1 MIHRA
6 YKVQLKPNN
15 QQKTLFKMNC
25 GAARWA
31 FNWALTKKKE
41 SLDKRERVPNY
52 IELSRELTTIKG
64 TNELPW
70 AYEVSKCSFQSALR
84 DCDNAFKNF
93 FTRCKKKIKGKK
105 GFPKFKSKKNE
116 KNSFRLYDCISIK
129 SRYIKLPRIGKVR
142 LTEKNYIPLNC
153 KIISAT
159 VLERAGKWFVSVQV
173 ESQDKIISQA
183 NNEVVGVDLG
193 IKVLATCSDGTVY
206 QNPKALKKN
215 LRKLKRKQRQLS
227 KKKIGSKNREKTRR
241 KLAKLHYRI
250 SNLRK
255 DALHKTTTKIVNE
268 NQVIVLEDLSI
279 SKMMKNHIFAQS
291 ISDASFYE
299 FRRQIE
305 YKAKWNGRTVII
317 TNRFY
322 PSSKIDHKSGI
333 ANKDLALKDRTIYHD
348 DDTKTDRDM
357 NAAINLRNYYL
368 NGLHTASSAGI
379 DACED
384 GGSSLSEMIA
394 VSPSLKQEF
403 NKKSIDRFL

>member
-1 MIHRA
+1 MIIRS

-15 QQKTLFKMNC
+15 LQQTLFKMNC
-25 GAARWA
+25 GASRWA
-31 FNWALTKKKE
+31 FNWALAKKKE
-41 SLDKRERVPNY
+41 AFDKREKIPNY
-52 IELSRELTTIKG
+52 IDLGRDLTKIKG
-64 TNELPW
+64 TNELSW

-116 KNSFRLYDCISIK
+116 KNSFRLYGCISIK
-129 SRYIKLPRIGKVR
+129 SGYIKLPRIGKVR
-142 LTEKNYIPLNC
+142 LTEKDYIPSDC

-159 VLERAGKWFVSVQV
+159 VSKRAEKWFVSVQV
-173 ESQDKIISQA
+173 ESPDKIISQT

-193 IKVLATCSDGTVY
+193 IKALATCSDGTVY
-206 QNPKALKKN
+206 QNPKALRKN

-227 KKKIGSKNREKTRR
+227 KKKIGSKNYKKARR
-241 KLAKLHYRI
+241 KLAKLHYSI
-250 SNLRK
+250 SNIRK
-255 DALHKTTTKIVNE
+255 DALHKATTKIVNE

-322 PSSKIDHKSGI
+322 PSSKIDSKSGMV
-333 ANKDLALKDRTIYHD
+333 NKDLTLKNRVIYHD
-348 DDTKTDRDM
+348 DNTKTDRDM

-384 GGSSLSEMIA
+384 GSSPLSETVV
-394 VSPSLKQEF
+394 VSLSLKQEF
-403 NKKSIDRFL
+403 NEKSIV